1 MTVHPQIPTSQMQ
14 DMAQTLSDQVDMMQ
28 TAANAHRTRALAAYG
43 ESSMAI
49 AAQAQKVAIE
59 MQGAAMTPPAGI
71 ARAYGE
77 YARDAAARMVLFAD
91 ALRQRAD
98 MLVEHNRDYG
108 AKPVLI
114 YDSEKVM
121 DGADLPR
128 PCNYFLLRILPPEG
142 VTVDNAKRPYVI
154 IDPRAGHGAGIGGFK
169 RDSQVGVALN
179 AGHPVYFVAFRQM
192 PEPGQTLARVT
203 EAEAAFLRKIEEMHP
218 DSPNPVVIG
227 NCQGGWAT
235 AILAAMNPDI
245 TGPIVLSGAPMSYW
259 GGKLGQDPMR
269 YSGGLVGGVAP
280 ATMAG
285 DLAGGIFDGAD
296 LVQNFEALN
305 PGRKWFAEYY
315 DLYRDPSEAAIKRFL
330 TFEKW
335 WGGFYLMTTEEITW
349 IVENLFVG
357 NRLGSNMAQIEPGRH
372 IDLKAIRAP
381 IICFA
386 SHGDNITPPAQ
397 ALNWIVDTYASPRE
411 IEIRGQRILYMVHEE
426 VGHLGIFVSGK
437 IANREHSQMA
447 ETLANIEALP
457 PGLYEI
463 VIEDV
468 QGHGQ
473 EKSFKLS
480 IAKRTFEDL
489 LSHDGDRRDEQA
501 FAPVA
506 RLSEQ
511 IQEGYDATL
520 RPIVKTLGRPEVGEA
535 MRKSHPMRVSR
546 EGPNSNAPGMKAVA
560 EAAATLRE
568 THAPLQEA
576 NPFVEGEK
584 LFGQM
589 VETSLNMLR
598 DTRAAMTELAFLSV
612 YLSPMAM
619 MYGAKRRVERTKK
632 DPQTL
637 DTLPEV
643 QMMLQRVEE
652 GGLPEAII
660 RMLILVAG
668 TRGDTRADRLARSM
682 ETMHTRA
689 PLKDYSVDER
699 VRMIHEQTVIA
710 RFAPE
715 AAFEALPK
723 LLRTQ
728 KQKSDAFS
736 AVRYVVG
743 AEDDMAEAT
752 RDMIH
757 RMEEHLG
764 LEKGSTA
771 APAQAAE

>member
-1 MTVHPQIPTSQMQ
+1 MTDTRYPTTQAQ
-14 DMAQTLSDQVDMMQ
+14 DLVQTLADQAEMMQ
-28 TAANAHRTRALAAYG
+28 VAASEHATRSGAHLSESATAIATQAQRTAAD
-43 ESSMAI
+43 M
-49 AAQAQKVAIE
+49 QA
-59 MQGAAMTPPAGI
+59 AAMTSPAGLPK
-71 ARAYGE
+71 AYGD
-77 YARDAAARMVLFAD
+77 YVRDAAARMVLFAD
-91 ALRQRAD
+91 AMRQRAD
-98 MLVEHNRDYG
+98 MLVDHNRDYG

-142 VTVDNAKRPYVI
+142 VTVDDTKRPYVI

-179 AGHPVYFVAFRQM
+179 AGHPVYFIAFRQM

-203 EAEAAFLRKIEEMHP
+203 EAEAAFLRKIEDLHP
-218 DSPNPVVIG
+218 KSPNPVVIG
-227 NCQGGWAT
+227 NCQGGWAA
-235 AILAAMNPDI
+235 AILAATNPDI

-259 GGKLGQDPMR
+259 GGKLGRDPMR
-269 YSGGLVGGVAP
+269 YSGGLVGGAAP

-285 DLAGGIFDGAD
+285 DLAGGIFDGAE

-305 PGRKWFAEYY
+305 PGRKWFAEYF
-315 DLYRDPSEAAIKRFL
+315 DLYRNPTQAAIDRFL

-349 IVENLFVG
+349 IVENLFIG
-357 NRLGSNMAQIEPGRH
+357 NKLASNMAQIEPGRN

-386 SHGDNITPPAQ
+386 SHGDTITPPAQ
-397 ALNWIVDTYASPRE
+397 ALNWIMDTYASPRE
-411 IEIRGQRILYMVHEE
+411 IEIRGQRILYMVHEDI
-426 VGHLGIFVSGK
+426 GHLGIFVSGR

-480 IAKRTFEDL
+480 IAKRGFEDIL
-489 LSHDGDRRDEQA
+489 AHTGERREEQA
-501 FAPVA
+501 FAAVA
-506 RLSEQ
+506 RMSEQ
-511 IQEGYDATL
+511 VQETYDASL
-520 RPIVKTLGRPEVGEA
+520 RPVVKSLGRPEVGEA
-535 MRKSHPMRVSR
+535 MRKSHPMRVVR
-546 EGPNSNAPGMKAVA
+546 EGPNSHLPGMHAVGQAA
-560 EAAATLRE
+560 ERVRE
-568 THAPLQEA
+568 SHAPLPEG
-576 NPFVEGEK
+576 NPFVEAEK
-584 LFGQM
+584 LFGEM
-589 VETSLNMLR
+589 VETGLNMIR
-598 DTRAAMTELAFLSV
+598 DTRAAMTEMAFLSL
-612 YLSPMAM
+612 YLSPAAM

-637 DTLPEV
+637 DSLPEV
-643 QMMLQRVEE
+643 QMMLNRVDQ
-652 GGLPEAII
+652 GGVPEAII
-660 RMLILVAG
+660 RMMILLAG

-689 PLKDYSVDER
+689 PLKDFSVEER

-723 LLRTQ
+723 LVRTP
-728 KQKSDAFS
+728 KQKSDALA

-743 AEDDMAEAT
+743 DESEMADAT

>member
-1 MTVHPQIPTSQMQ
+1 MKDQHISTT
-14 DMAQTLSDQVDMMQ
+14 MAQELYENLTDQTDMLQ
-28 TAANAHRTRALAAYG
+28 TAADRHRERTLKTGQVRVEATLQQGKRIAEAMQQTVS
-43 ESSMAI
+43 ESPAGL
-49 AAQAQKVAIE
+49 AQA
-59 MQGAAMTPPAGI
+59 
-71 ARAYGE
+71 
-77 YARDAAARMVLFAD
+77 YADYVKDATARMMFFAD

-108 AKPVLI
+108 ARPVLI

-142 VTVDNAKRPYVI
+142 VTIDPTKRPYVI

-169 RDSQVGVALN
+169 RDSQVGVALK

-203 EAEAAFLRKIEEMHP
+203 EAEAAFLRKVQELHP

-227 NCQGGWAT
+227 NCQGGWAS
-235 AILAAMNPDI
+235 AILAATNPDI

-269 YSGGLVGGVAP
+269 YSGGLAGGTTP

-285 DLAGGIFDGAD
+285 DLAGGIFDGAE
-296 LVQNFEALN
+296 LVLNFEGLN
-305 PGRKWFAEYY
+305 PGRKWFAEYF
-315 DLYRDPSEAAIKRFL
+315 DLYRDPSEAAIDRFL
-330 TFEKW
+330 GFERW
-335 WGGFYLMTTEEITW
+335 WGGFYLMTTEEMTW

-357 NRLGSNMAQIEPGRH
+357 NRLGTNTAQIEPGRN

-397 ALNWIVDTYASPRE
+397 ALNWIIDTYASEQE
-411 IEIRGQRILYMVHEE
+411 IEIRGQRILYMLHED

-447 ETLANIEALP
+447 ETLANVEALP
-457 PGLYEI
+457 PGLYQI

-468 QGHGQ
+468 AGEGQ
-473 EKSFKLS
+473 AKSFKLS
-480 IAKRTFEDL
+480 IAKRSFDDIIAET
-489 LSHDGDRRDEQA
+489 GGRRDEAA
-501 FAPVA
+501 FAAVA
-506 RLSEQ
+506 RMSEQ
-511 IQEGYDATL
+511 LQETYDATL
-520 RPIVKTLGRPEVGEA
+520 RPAIRAIGRPETGEA
-535 MRKSHPMRVSR
+535 MRKAHIMRITR
-546 EGPNSNAPGMKAVA
+546 EGPNSTAPGMKSVA
-560 EAAATLRE
+560 ETAARLRE
-568 THAPLQEA
+568 THTPLPEG
-576 NPFVEGEK
+576 NPFVEAEK
-584 LFGQM
+584 LAGDI
-589 VETSLNMLR
+589 VEAGWNAMRDLR
-598 DTRAAMTELAFLSV
+598 GAMTELTFLSL

-619 MYGAKRRVERTKK
+619 MYGRKRRLERTKK
-632 DPQTL
+632 DPQAL
-637 DTLPEV
+637 ASLPEV
-643 QMMLQRVEE
+643 QMLLNRVEE

-668 TRGDTRADRLARSM
+668 TRSDTRGDRLARSM
-682 ETMHTRA
+682 ETMHARA

-699 VRMIHEQTVIA
+699 VRMIHIQTIIA

-715 AAFEALPK
+715 AAFAALPRM
-723 LLRTQ
+723 LRSQ
-728 KQKSDAFS
+728 KDKTDAMA

-743 AEDDMAEAT
+743 SEDDMAEAT
-752 RDMIH
+752 RDMIG
-757 RMEEHLG
+757 RMEEALG
-764 LEKGSTA
+764 LERGSTA
-771 APAQAAE
+771 STVAAAE